1 MSDDLMKND
10 YPEAVE
16 AGDKKEADGQASI
29 TEEDVVGSSEVN
41 NDLAELRAALERAE
55 KDASEHRD
63 AALRAQAEMQNI
75 RRRAERDVEHAHK
88 FGQEKLINEILP
100 VVDNLERALEVQGEG
115 GDFAKALREG
125 VEMTLSLMLKALEK
139 FQVVQISPQG
149 EPFDPQLHQAM
160 SIVENPNVEPNT
172 VIAVMQK
179 GYSLHG
185 RLVRPAMVMV
195 SKAAAGSSP
204 IIDEKA

>member
-1 MSDDLMKND
+1 MSDDPMKND

>member
-1 MSDDLMKND
+1 MSDDPMKID
-10 YPEAVE
+10 TPEAEE
-16 AGDKKEADGQASI
+16 AGNKKEAGGQASM
-29 TEEDVVGSSEVN
+29 TDEDVVGSAKA
-41 NDLAELRAALERAE
+41 NDELSELRVALERTE
-55 KDASEHRD
+55 KEASEHRD
-63 AALRAQAEMQNI
+63 AALRAQAEVQNI

-115 GDFAKALREG
+115 GDFAKSLREG

-139 FQVVQISPQG
+139 FQVVQINPQG
-149 EPFDPQLHQAM
+149 EPFDPQMHQAM
-160 SIVENPNVEPNT
+160 SMVENPNVEPNT

-195 SKAAAGSSP
+195 SKAAAGRSP
-204 IIDEKA
+204 IIDEQA